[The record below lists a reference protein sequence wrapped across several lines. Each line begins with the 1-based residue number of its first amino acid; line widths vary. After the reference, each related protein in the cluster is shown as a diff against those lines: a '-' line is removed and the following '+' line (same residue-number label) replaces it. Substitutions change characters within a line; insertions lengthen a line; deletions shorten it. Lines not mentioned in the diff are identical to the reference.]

1 MNTVAT
7 IAETVKHAAQ
17 TLNPHSESPRLDAE
31 LLLANILGLSRS
43 ALIAR
48 GGEPVDSSDE
58 RAYAEL
64 IAKRAGGVP
73 IAYLTGRREF
83 WSLPLKV
90 SPAVLVPR
98 PETELLVEHALA
110 LLPRDEVCSV
120 LDLGTG
126 SGAIALSLAH
136 ERPHWAIAAVDN
148 SPAALEVA
156 ACNSQKLKLSHVRWL
171 CGSWFDAVPRERF
184 HLIVANPP
192 YIAAADPAL
201 KSLGAE
207 PAAALIAGPT
217 GLEAL
222 RAIIAE
228 APKHLYA
235 RGWLALEHGITQG
248 QDVAQ
253 QLQEHGFTSIRTYP
267 DFSGRPRITLGVH
280 TTLGTSP

>member
-1 MNTVAT
+1 MNTVAS
-7 IAETVKHAAQ
+7 IADTLKHAAQ
-17 TLNPHSESPRLDAE
+17 TLSAHSESPRLDAE
-31 LLLANILGLSRS
+31 LLLANLLGLSRS

-48 GGEPVDSSDE
+48 DNEPVDSNHE
-58 RAYAEL
+58 RAYAEA

-73 IAYLTGRREF
+73 IAYLTGSREF

-136 ERPHWAIAAVDN
+136 ERPRWSVTGVDV
-148 SPAALEVA
+148 SPAALEIA
-156 ACNSQKLKLSHVRWL
+156 ARNANDLELTHVQWRL
-171 CGSWFDAVPRERF
+171 GHWFDALPGERF

-201 KSLGAE
+201 KALGAE

-228 APKHLYA
+228 APKHLHA
-235 RGWLALEHGITQG
+235 RGWLALEHGITQAP
-248 QDVAQ
+248 DVALELQ
-253 QLQEHGFTSIRTYP
+253 QHGFASIRTYP

-280 TTLGTSP
+280 TQH

>member
-7 IAETVKHAAQ
+7 IAETVNDAAHR
-17 TLNPHSESPRLDAE
+17 LEPHSESPRLDAE
-31 LLLANILGLSRS
+31 LLLAGILGLPRS

-48 GGEPVDSSDE
+48 GDERVASGDE
-58 RAYAEL
+58 RAYATL
-64 IAKRAGGVP
+64 IAKRADGVP
-73 IAYLTGRREF
+73 IAYLTGVREF

-90 SPAVLVPR
+90 TPAVLVPR

-110 LLPRDEVCSV
+110 LLPADALCSV

-136 ERPHWAIAAVDN
+136 ERPRWSITGVDV

-156 ACNSQKLKLSHVRWL
+156 ARNAEELKLPHVQWRL
-171 CGSWFDAVPRERF
+171 GHWFDVLPGERF

-192 YIAAADPAL
+192 YIAAGDPAL
-201 KSLGAE
+201 QALSAE
-207 PAAALIAGPT
+207 PATALIAGAT

-222 RAIIAE
+222 DAIIAQ

-235 RGWLALEHGITQG
+235 GGWLALEHGITQA
-248 QDVAQ
+248 QDVARLLHQ
-253 QLQEHGFTSIRTYP
+253 QGFDSIRTYP

-280 TTLGTSP
+280 TQH

>member
-7 IAETVKHAAQ
+7 IADTVKHAAQ
-17 TLNPHSESPRLDAE
+17 TLDAHSESPRLDAE
-31 LLLANILGLSRS
+31 LLLANLLGLSRS

-48 GGEPVDSSDE
+48 GDEPVALNDE

-73 IAYLTGRREF
+73 IAYLTGNREF
-83 WSLPLKV
+83 WSLPFRV

-110 LLPRDEVCSV
+110 LLPRDEVVSV

-136 ERPHWAIAAVDN
+136 ERPRWSVTGVDV
-148 SPAALEVA
+148 SPAALDIA
-156 ACNSQKLKLSHVRWL
+156 AQNSRDLKLTHVRWRL
-171 CGSWFDAVPRERF
+171 GHWFDAVPGERF
-184 HLIVANPP
+184 HLIAANPP
-192 YIAAADPAL
+192 YMAAADPAL
-201 KSLGAE
+201 KALGAE
-207 PAAALIAGPT
+207 PTTALIAGPT

-222 RAIIAE
+222 RAIVAQ
-228 APKHLYA
+228 APQHLNA
-235 RGWLALEHGITQG
+235 RGWLALEHGITQA

-253 QLQEHGFTSIRTYP
+253 LLQQHGFDSIRSYP
-267 DFSGRPRITLGVH
+267 DFSGRPRVTLGVH
-280 TTLGTSP
+280 TQH

>member
-1 MNTVAT
+1 MNTAAT
-7 IAETVKHAAQ
+7 IADTVKQAAHA
-17 TLNPHSESPRLDAE
+17 LDPHSESPRLDAE
-31 LLLANILGLSRS
+31 LLLAKVLGLSRS

-48 GGEPVDSSDE
+48 GTEAVSANDE
-58 RAYAEL
+58 RALAEL
-64 IAKRAGGVP
+64 VRRRGSGVP
-73 IAYLTGRREF
+73 IAYLTGGREF
-83 WSLPLKV
+83 WSLPFKV

-110 LLPRDEVCSV
+110 LLPRDEACCV

-136 ERPHWAIAAVDN
+136 ERPRWSVTGVDA
-148 SPAALEVA
+148 SPAALEIA
-156 ACNSQKLKLSHVRWL
+156 AHNSQNLKLPHVRWRL
-171 CGSWFDAVPRERF
+171 GSWFDTLPDERF

-201 KSLGAE
+201 TTLGAE
-207 PAAALIAGPT
+207 PAAALIAGAT

-222 RAIIAE
+222 TAIIAQ
-228 APKHLYA
+228 APQHLYA
-235 RGWLALEHGITQG
+235 HGWLALEHGITQA

-253 QLQEHGFTSIRTYP
+253 LLQQHGFDSIRTYP

-280 TTLGTSP
+280 TQH

>member
-1 MNTVAT
+1 MNIVAT
-7 IAETVKHAAQ
+7 IADIVR
-17 TLNPHSESPRLDAE
+17 NSPRLDAE
-31 LLLANILGLSRS
+31 LLLAKILGLPRS

-48 GGEPVDSSDE
+48 SDE
-58 RAYAEL
+58 AVALSDGRAYAAL
-64 IAKRAGGVP
+64 IAKRADGVP
-73 IAYLTGRREF
+73 IAYLTGTREF

-98 PETELLVEHALA
+98 PETELLVEHVLA

-136 ERPHWAIAAVDN
+136 ERPHWSITGVDV

-156 ACNSQKLKLSHVRWL
+156 ARNSQDLKLAQVQWRL
-171 CGSWFDAVPRERF
+171 GSWFDAVPAERF

-192 YIAAADPAL
+192 YIAATDPAL
-201 KSLGAE
+201 KALGAE
-207 PAAALIAGPT
+207 PAAALVSGAT

-222 RAIIAE
+222 DAIIAR
-228 APKHLYA
+228 APRHLYA
-235 RGWLALEHGITQG
+235 RGWLALEHGITQA
-248 QDVAQ
+248 QDVARLLHQ
-253 QLQEHGFTSIRTYP
+253 YGFDSIRTYP

-280 TTLGTSP
+280 TPH